1 MKLLKL
7 FKKTWGAIREKTES
21 EVEEMR
27 IIIGTNPKFL
37 VWRLE
42 LFRWSPFLSKHIFKI
57 LFVAF
62 TLLSFFV
69 SFYFWSWRAPR
80 PFPDHVLVTIERGMS
95 LSEVANLFEEKGIVR
110 SGVWLRILITLLDGE
125 NSVIAGDYYFPDAKN
140 VFSVA
145 SMVHGGRFGLVPLRV
160 TIHEGLSSYE
170 IGDLLKQTFPGFDA
184 EEFVKKVSSGGL
196 EGYLFPDTY
205 FFMPNVKPDDVI
217 FTMRE
222 NFSRAIEPYQADI
235 EKLGK
240 PLNEIVIMASIIED
254 EANSSLDAKRIV
266 SGILW
271 KRLSI
276 EMLLQVDA
284 PFIYYNGKHSYTLT
298 SEDLKE
304 DHPYNTYVNK
314 GLPPTA
320 ITNPGIDSIRAA
332 IAPTGTD
339 YLYFMSDKQG
349 NLYYA
354 SDFEGHQANRERY
367 LR

>member
-1 MKLLKL
+1 MRFIKFLKKQSSSLKQL
-7 FKKTWGAIREKTES
+7 FVREL
-21 EVEEMR
+21 EEMR
-27 IIIGTNPKFL
+27 IIVGTNPKFL

-42 LFRWSPFLSKHIFKI
+42 LFRWSPFLSKNIFKI
-57 LFVAF
+57 FFVSLV
-62 TLLSFFV
+62 TLSFFA

-80 PFPDHVLVTIERGMS
+80 PFPDHVLVTVERGAS
-95 LSEVANLFEEKGIVR
+95 LSEVAGLFEERGIVR
-110 SGVWLRILITLLDGE
+110 SCLWLRILITLLDGE
-125 NSVIAGDYYFPDAKN
+125 NNVIAGDYYFPDAKN

-170 IGDLLKQTFPGFDA
+170 IGDLMKETFPAFDA
-184 EEFVKKVSSGGL
+184 EEFVKKVGNAGL

-205 FFMPNVKPDDVI
+205 FFMPNVRPDDVI

-240 PLNEIVIMASIIED
+240 PLNEIVIMASIIEE
-254 EANSSLDAKRIV
+254 EANGSLDSKRII

-276 EMLLQVDA
+276 DMPLQVDA
-284 PFIYYNGKHSYTLT
+284 PFRYHNGKHSYTLT
-298 SEDLKE
+298 TEDLKE
-304 DHPYNTYVNK
+304 DHEYNTYVNN

-320 ITNPGIDSIRAA
+320 IANAGVDSIRAA

-339 YLYFMSDKQG
+339 YLYFMSDKSG
-349 NLYYA
+349 NVYYA